1 MGDPSTDPRAAWLL
15 AAQPGEVGAL
25 ASAFHTVASQ
35 AQSAAAALRG
45 ARGDATWTGQAADAF
60 RTQLGKLPG
69 DLDNVQRSYQE
80 VAGALDT
87 YEGQLGPIRSQFQ
100 QVISQIEG
108 VQGSLTSAQ
117 GQLTSA
123 QGNLTTATNAP
134 HAKLTSPAVVDA
146 HTAVQSAGAQVG
158 RLQGELTGLEG
169 RGYGLLDEFDTVR
182 GRARSTVSGAAGI
195 APSESWLA
203 GALSAVG
210 NFLVGVGEGIGKSV
224 WDLISGHAIE
234 NFIEHPGWAS
244 LGELVKDIAVTAS
257 IVAMIAAPFA
267 APELLEADGA
277 VLSEDALLEGAEA
290 GAEAGAEGAEEGAES
305 GMTSGE
311 FLRGVVKYSG
321 RVSTGGTIAGTG
333 TDAAQGHWGA
343 VGVDAAFLIA
353 PNALSLPKSF
363 DAIQGPGDSF
373 SNALQI
379 GDRGAERSASDFT
392 QIQDY
397 KILQEMGIED
407 AKGLAF
413 PHGEPPP
420 SLRNLDLNN
429 PAAVRAAVDQ
439 TLQTANR
446 ASATAL
452 HLGRPVANLFDNL
465 VSDPVQDG
473 IKHHYHLEPTGG

>member
-25 ASAFHTVASQ
+25 AGAFHRVAWQ
-35 AQSAAAALRG
+35 AQSTSAALRG
-45 ARGDATWTGQAADAF
+45 AHGDATWTGQAADAF

-69 DLDNVQRSYQE
+69 DLDKVQSSYQE
-80 VAGALDT
+80 VASALDT
-87 YEGQLGPIRSQFQ
+87 YEGQLGPIKSQFQ
-100 QVISQIEG
+100 QVVSQIEG
-108 VQGSLTSAQ
+108 VQGSLASAQ
-117 GQLTSA
+117 GQLTTA

-134 HAKLTSPAVVDA
+134 HAKPTTPAVVDA
-146 HTAVQSAGAQVG
+146 HNAVQSAGAQVG

-169 RGYGLLDEFDTVR
+169 RGYGLLDEFDTAR

-257 IVAMIAAPFA
+257 LVALVVAPFA
-267 APELLEADGA
+267 APELLEADSA
-277 VLSEDALLEGAEA
+277 VLSEDALAA
-290 GAEAGAEGAEEGAES
+290 GTETAGEEGTMAA
-305 GMTSGE
+305 GQV
-311 FLRGVVKYSG
+311 LRGVVDYSG
-321 RVSTGGTIAGTG
+321 KVSTYATVAGTG

-343 VGVDAAFLIA
+343 VGVDVAFLAA
-353 PNALSLPKSF
+353 PSAISRSVGASSGDAFSDALK
-363 DAIQGPGDSF
+363 
-373 SNALQI
+373 I
-379 GDRGAERSASDFT
+379 GEGTAARSADAFT
-392 QIQDY
+392 RVQDY
-397 KILQEMGIED
+397 KILQEMGIGD

-413 PHGEPPP
+413 PKGEAPP
-420 SLRNLDLNN
+420 SLSNVDLNN

-439 TLQTANR
+439 TLQTANKQ
-446 ASATAL
+446 AATAL
-452 HLGRPVANLFDNL
+452 HIGRPVANLFDNL
-465 VSDPVQDG
+465 VSDPTQEG
-473 IKHHYHLEPTGG
+473 IKHHFHLEPSGG